1 MKKIILD
8 EFIMTRK
15 IEKITSAIA
24 VSYLNNTAMFTNIF
38 LLFLVVV
45 IISAIS
51 YRFIFKIYI

>member
-51 YRFIFKIYI
+51 YRFIFKIYK